1 MVAIRHNP
9 FPVDPVYEG
18 IYSHA
23 VEIRGATRS
32 LLVSGQVGV
41 APDGT
46 LPRDFEGQLEQAIA
60 NLKTV
65 LSAANMSVRHITKLS
80 IFLTHR
86 EDIPAAVN
94 VRKRHFDGVR
104 PAITTVLVAGL
115 VEPDWRVELEA
126 VAVDEDRT
134 IERGRWV

>member
-9 FPVDPVYEG
+9 FPVDPTYAG

-23 VEIRGATRS
+23 VEVRGASRS

-46 LPRDFEGQLEQAIA
+46 LPGDFEGQLEQAIA
-60 NLKTV
+60 NLKAV
-65 LSAANMSVRHITKLS
+65 LSAASMTVRHITKLS

-86 EDIPAAVN
+86 EDIPTAIE
-94 VRKRHFDGVR
+94 VRKQHFDGVQ